1 MPVIVK
7 NVPVK
12 KLKVITEMPQDTMY
26 KIMLTSAADETFT
39 HTGYMRSMKHV
50 DTIPEVMS
58 QLLGVVSVTVVQ
70 AFAR

>member
-26 KIMLTSAADETFT
+26 KIMLTSAADETLY
-39 HTGYMRSMKHV
+39 GYMRSMKHV